1 MGSLLRGVLVLIAVL
16 VAVGCTDL
24 LQTAHCMGAAAGG
37 EILSRRSLA
46 AAHAGSSMYSSN
58 MARKLAGRHESKST
72 KNQQVLR
79 TQLLHRDHP
88 DSPLSRSSTS
98 NTKLSHTER
107 MAAAVKRSWA
117 RRDYISSRGRL
128 TREAGDFESQVTQ
141 DIGEYTM
148 ALSVGTPPQRFVA
161 VMDTGSDLVWLNCMP
176 CIQCIN
182 QPHGPPFDPSLS
194 SSYSPASCVD
204 NACTDFP
211 NGQSSCAGT
220 SSCEYYYAYG
230 DGSSTTG
237 DVAYETITVSNL
249 DGSAASISHVTFGCG
264 HNQTGDSFYGADG
277 LVGLGQGSF
286 SLPSQLQN
294 IYSDIFSYC
303 LVGAATST
311 ASTFL
316 FGSPEGVIQG
326 LVYTPIVTNSLIP
339 TFYYVGMTGITVGR
353 TQLDLPIG
361 TFDIYFDGSG
371 GVIMDSGTTL
381 TYLNNAA
388 YLAVVQEVQ
397 SLVNYPVVDGSLFQ
411 MGLCYDLTGITNPSF
426 PSMAFQFEDANGAT
440 IDFQL
445 TPENLLIE
453 LQTPSLV
460 CLSILP
466 TDQVTSIIGNIAQQ
480 DHHMVFDRVSNQV
493 GWVSTTCS

>member
-1 MGSLLRGVLVLIAVL
+1 MGSLLRGALVLIAVL

-24 LQTAHCMGAAAGG
+24 LQTAQCMGAAAGG

-72 KNQQVLR
+72 QNQQVLR
-79 TQLLHRDHP
+79 TRLLHRDHP

-141 DIGEYTM
+141 DTGEYTM
-148 ALSVGTPPQRFVA
+148 ALSVGTPPQRFVV

-220 SSCEYYYAYG
+220 SSCEYFYAYG

-249 DGSAASISHVTFGCG
+249 DGSATPISHVTFGCG
-264 HNQTGDSFYGADG
+264 HNQTGDSFNGADG

-303 LVGAATST
+303 LVGAATSS

-339 TFYYVGMTGITVGR
+339 TFYYVGMTGITVGG

-361 TFDIYFDGSG
+361 TFDIYLDGSG

-381 TYLNNAA
+381 TYLNNDA
-388 YLAVVQEVQ
+388 YNAVVQVT
-397 SLVNYPVVDGSLFQ
+397 L
-411 MGLCYDLTGITNPSF
+411 NPN
-426 PSMAFQFEDANGAT
+426 PK
-440 IDFQL
+440 
-445 TPENLLIE
+445 P
-453 LQTPSLV
+453 
-460 CLSILP
+460 
-466 TDQVTSIIGNIAQQ
+466 
-480 DHHMVFDRVSNQV
+480 
-493 GWVSTTCS
+493 

>member
-1 MGSLLRGVLVLIAVL
+1 MF
-16 VAVGCTDL
+16 
-24 LQTAHCMGAAAGG
+24 GA
-37 EILSRRSLA
+37 
-46 AAHAGSSMYSSN
+46 
-58 MARKLAGRHESKST
+58 
-72 KNQQVLR
+72 
-79 TQLLHRDHP
+79 
-88 DSPLSRSSTS
+88 
-98 NTKLSHTER
+98 
-107 MAAAVKRSWA
+107 
-117 RRDYISSRGRL
+117 
-128 TREAGDFESQVTQ
+128 
-141 DIGEYTM
+141 
-148 ALSVGTPPQRFVA
+148 FVF
-161 VMDTGSDLVWLNCMP
+161 
-176 CIQCIN
+176 Q
-182 QPHGPPFDPSLS
+182 
-194 SSYSPASCVD
+194 
-204 NACTDFP
+204 DFP

-388 YLAVVQEVQ
+388 YLAVVQVT
-397 SLVNYPVVDGSLFQ
+397 L
-411 MGLCYDLTGITNPSF
+411 NPN
-426 PSMAFQFEDANGAT
+426 PK
-440 IDFQL
+440 
-445 TPENLLIE
+445 P
-453 LQTPSLV
+453 
-460 CLSILP
+460 
-466 TDQVTSIIGNIAQQ
+466 
-480 DHHMVFDRVSNQV
+480 
-493 GWVSTTCS
+493 